1 MISSYCLG
9 RAPLFFLQSSEN
21 RSAKKPISWSAIPP
35 SSADCTRAVP
45 IGSLVP
51 LDEIATAIARCAGC
65 LADGVATGESIDSG
79 EGRAHPLRW
88 EQQNLLRPLSL
99 SYDASAGSRRSRP
112 PLLSLRS
119 CGTLSWKGLECQDA
133 CRVAV
138 VPC

>member
-51 LDEIATAIARCAGC
+51 LGEVAAFNRPRTFALMGYHETVCA
-65 LADGVATGESIDSG
+65 ES
-79 EGRAHPLRW
+79 
-88 EQQNLLRPLSL
+88 Q
-99 SYDASAGSRRSRP
+99 
-112 PLLSLRS
+112 
-119 CGTLSWKGLECQDA
+119 
-133 CRVAV
+133 
-138 VPC
+138 